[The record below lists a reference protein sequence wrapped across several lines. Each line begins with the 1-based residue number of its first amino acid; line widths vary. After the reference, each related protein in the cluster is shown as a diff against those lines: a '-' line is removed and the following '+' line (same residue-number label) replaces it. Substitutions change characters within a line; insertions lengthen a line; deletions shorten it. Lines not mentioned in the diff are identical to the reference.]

1 MEPHLIIFNP
11 NCSMQVVDQVIAF
24 VRRSNNSA
32 GLAGVAKLEMNLNK
46 HVWLI
51 SLDSGSAEK
60 LRRNPAIA
68 HVGGVHFRQ
77 RNTYIRKVS
86 NG

>member
-1 MEPHLIIFNP
+1 MEPHLIIFKP
-11 NCSMQVVDQVIAF
+11 NCSMQVVDQVIAS
-24 VRRSNNSA
+24 VRRSNNSV
-32 GLAGVAKLEMNLNK
+32 GLAGIAKLEMNLNK

-51 SLDSGSAEK
+51 SLDSGIAEK

-86 NG
+86 HE